1 MRALVILF
9 LTSTLALCF
18 ASCEKIE
25 IAGGTPKCIEKE
37 IREFNQNS
45 RCDDASVSEYWFQN
59 ETVFTFEPGTCGAD
73 MATPVYDAKC
83 NRLGSLG
90 GIQGNTKINGEDFSN
105 AEFVRVVWKK

>member
-1 MRALVILF
+1 MRMFLVFF
-9 LTSTLALCF
+9 LTSTLALSS

-25 IAGGTPKCIEKE
+25 VAGGTPKCIEKE

-45 RCDDASVSEYWFQN
+45 SCDDASVGEYWFQN

-73 MATPVYDAKC
+73 MQTIVFDSKC
-83 NRLGSLG
+83 NRLGALG

-105 AEFVRVVWKK
+105 AEFVRVVWEK